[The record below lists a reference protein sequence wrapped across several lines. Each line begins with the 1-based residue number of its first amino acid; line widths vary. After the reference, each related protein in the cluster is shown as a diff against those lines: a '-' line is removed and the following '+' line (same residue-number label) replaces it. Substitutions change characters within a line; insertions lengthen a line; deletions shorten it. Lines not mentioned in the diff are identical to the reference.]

1 MASLRRHIANLF
13 GSHSRR
19 VWRCVIGATW
29 SLPLRYVTL
38 ALQLAAMG
46 AVLGEVVHIPSDDWM
61 QVMSAGVLVGW
72 AVRLADNLVN
82 EYFVF
87 EGVKRFFNQ
96 PINQDFKIFQRCKK

>member
-1 MASLRRHIANLF
+1 MQGLKHAIAHAF
-13 GSHSRR
+13 GSHSKK

-38 ALQLAAMG
+38 ALQIAAMG
-46 AVLGEVVHIPSDDWM
+46 SVAGAVVHIPAADWM

-72 AVRLADNLVN
+72 AMRLADNLVN

-87 EGVKRFFNQ
+87 AGVKRFFTQ
-96 PINQDFKIFQRCKK
+96 PIDLSNFFTGAKK

>member
-1 MASLRRHIANLF
+1 MQRIKHAIAHAF
-13 GSHSRR
+13 GNHSKK

-38 ALQLAAMG
+38 TLQVAAMG
-46 AVLGEVVHIPSDDWM
+46 AVAGAVVHIPDGAWW

-72 AVRLADNLVN
+72 AIRLGDNLIN

-87 EGVKRFFNQ
+87 AGVKRFFTQ
-96 PINQDFKIFQRCKK
+96 PINFNFQVFHRCKK

>member
-1 MASLRRHIANLF
+1 MASLRHHIANLF

-38 ALQLAAMG
+38 ALQIAAMG
-46 AVLGEVVHIPSDDWM
+46 AVAGAVVHIPAADWM

-72 AVRLADNLVN
+72 VMRLADNLIN
-82 EYFVF
+82 EYLVF

-96 PINQDFKIFQRCKK
+96 PINRDFKIFQRCKK